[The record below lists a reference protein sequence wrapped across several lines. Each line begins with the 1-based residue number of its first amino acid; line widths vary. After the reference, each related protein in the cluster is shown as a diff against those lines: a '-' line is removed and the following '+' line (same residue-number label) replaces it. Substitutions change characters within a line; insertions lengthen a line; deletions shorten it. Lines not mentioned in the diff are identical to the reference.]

1 MLILCS
7 LCVHNSFISYGKNV
21 NTLFTKNLQKFFYLF
36 IVCSQFAELFN
47 RAPDAQNL
55 KTTDSTQEYFPTLK
69 IKTLTRGVYYG
80 KNFNDFVKSYCS
92 RQFSL
97 QKLFSNSKTIK
108 HILTPNDKT
117 KHIFPSPLLII
128 FAPTPLTISKIYDT
142 IKIAKGKELS

>member
-1 MLILCS
+1 MFTMSYHYVYCMLMYCLLFVHS
-7 LCVHNSFISYGKNV
+7 LFINYRKNINIV
-21 NTLFTKNLQKFFYLF
+21 FTKNLQKFLCLF

-47 RAPDAQNL
+47 RAPNDHDL

-97 QKLFSNSKTIK
+97 QKLFLNSETIK
-108 HILTPNDKT
+108 HI
-117 KHIFPSPLLII
+117 SPQRQ
-128 FAPTPLTISKIYDT
+128 PP
-142 IKIAKGKELS
+142 